1 MLLLTLACT
10 QSTPTDS
17 TPDTVPWT
25 ADRPFLD
32 LQVRG
37 RHWAR
42 GIIHVH
48 SPWSH
53 DACDGEIDETGEF
66 SETCLADFRA
76 GFCRT
81 GMDFAYVTDH
91 PSHAAYQD
99 YDELKLAREDDE
111 VLSDGVRMSCGTV
124 MMPGI
129 EDTVMPVGFSEHLPG
144 TEEERDHLYN
154 QSDADALA
162 AFIEAGA
169 LVLQNHPEGL
179 EREVLLERRDAG
191 QIGLEIF
198 NLHAMFAPDIRSEDL
213 GLDSFGWVEDIRPF
227 TEGSAEPDLL
237 FLAVHQDQPPSLDHW
252 DALLELGPTV
262 GIGGTDAHQNVLDM
276 ELEDGERVDSY
287 RRMMSWFSNW
297 LLVDEATPAGFDE
310 ALSSARNALVFEAL
324 GTPAGLD
331 VHLGDAELG
340 EVTSGGTLSVGCV
353 GLAESSPRGTVPPEL
368 RVEVRHDGTV
378 VGTECGDYEATAGV
392 WRVSWYITPHH
403 LADFLGPD
411 DVWSDREFPWIHTGA
426 ITVR

>member
-1 MLLLTLACT
+1 MLIFALACT
-10 QSTPTDS
+10 APAGDS
-17 TPDTVPWT
+17 TVQTVPWT
-25 ADRPFLD
+25 ADRPFLETG
-32 LQVRG
+32 VRG
-37 RHWAR
+37 RTWKR
-42 GIIHVH
+42 GIVHVH

-66 SETCLADFRA
+66 SEACLADFRD
-76 GFCRT
+76 GFCRS

-99 YDELKLAREDDE
+99 YDDLKLARDDDQ
-111 VLSDGVRMSCGTV
+111 VLDGGAKMACGTT

-129 EDTVMPVGFSEHLPG
+129 EDATMPVGLARHVPG
-144 TEEERDHLYN
+144 TAEERDALYN
-154 QSDADALA
+154 RSDADALA

-179 EREVLLERRDAG
+179 DREVLLERRDAG

-213 GLDSFGWVEDIRPF
+213 GLESFGWAEDILPF

-237 FLAVHQDQPPSLDHW
+237 FLAVHQDQQPSLDHW

-262 GIGGTDAHQNVLDM
+262 GIGGTDAHQNVLNI
-276 ELEDGERVDSY
+276 ELEDGERADSY

-310 ALSSARNALVFEAL
+310 ALAASRNALVFEAL

-331 VHLGDAELG
+331 VHLDEAELG
-340 EVTSGGTLSVGCV
+340 SVTSSGTLHVGCV
-353 GLAESSPRGTVPPEL
+353 ELAETSPRGAEAPEL
-368 RVEVRHDGTV
+368 RVEVRHNGEV
-378 VGTECGDYEATAGV
+378 VSTDCRDHDATPGI

-403 LADFLGPD
+403 LSDFLGPD
-411 DVWSDREFPWIHTGA
+411 DVWSDQEFPWIHTAA